1 MKCCV
6 DRLRSQS
13 GHYPLFQSSRF
24 ARYHSSQSFGVF
36 MRRCDFITIFGAAGI
51 LISQSPV
58 FAQTFRTYNC
68 YDGSQFILAFFEGD
82 KRAHLQ
88 LDGKAVTLPK
98 RISLSGSRY
107 AKGDISLRITKT
119 VITLKRGKQST
130 ECITRSWLGSLL
142 PTR

>member
-1 MKCCV
+1 
-6 DRLRSQS
+6 
-13 GHYPLFQSSRF
+13 
-24 ARYHSSQSFGVF
+24 
-36 MRRCDFITIFGAAGI
+36 MRQRGFVATMGAAGI
-51 LISQSPV
+51 LIGQSPV

-88 LDGKAVTLPK
+88 LDGKAITLPK

-119 VITLKRGKQST
+119 VVTLKRGKQST
-130 ECITRSWLGSLL
+130 ECITRSWLL
-142 PTR
+142 PGEVIE

>member
-1 MKCCV
+1 MAPCPLN
-6 DRLRSQS
+6 DQS
-13 GHYPLFQSSRF
+13 GHTRSSSLIVSRDTIPPR
-24 ARYHSSQSFGVF
+24 ASGVF
-36 MRRCDFITIFGAAGI
+36 MRRRHIVTIVGAAGI
-51 LISQSPV
+51 LIGQSPV
-58 FAQTFRTYNC
+58 FAQTFHTYRC
-68 YDGSQFILAFFEGD
+68 YDGSQFVLAFFEDD

-130 ECITRSWLGSLL
+130 ECITRSWVGSLL
-142 PTR
+142 PAR

>member
-1 MKCCV
+1 MG
-6 DRLRSQS
+6 REIL
-13 GHYPLFQSSRF
+13 
-24 ARYHSSQSFGVF
+24 
-36 MRRCDFITIFGAAGI
+36 IIIGAAGI
-51 LISQSPV
+51 LIGQSPV

-88 LDGKAVTLPK
+88 LDGKATTLPK

-107 AKGDISLRITKT
+107 AKGAISLRITKT

-130 ECITRSWLGSLL
+130 ECITRSWLL
-142 PTR
+142 PGEVIE